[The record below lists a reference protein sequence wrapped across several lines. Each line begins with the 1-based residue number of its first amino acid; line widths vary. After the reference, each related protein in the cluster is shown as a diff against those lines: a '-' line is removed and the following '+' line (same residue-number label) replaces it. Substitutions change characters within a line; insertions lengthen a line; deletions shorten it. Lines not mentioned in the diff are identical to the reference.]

1 MALNGVAITLAQAK
15 QCDPGQGA
23 GASVP
28 RAPSPTLWLQVE
40 RTEVL
45 RSCSSPVFS
54 RVLALEYFFEEK
66 QPLQFHVFD
75 AEDGATSPRND
86 NFLGST
92 ECTLGQVCI
101 PTHPFPPTSTS
112 ASGVSPAN
120 PTQVWGPSPL
130 VTGCAALNELLNLS
144 ESYSSIRKM
153 GRGALKAAVGIESNP
168 KEPSFLGT
176 CDSNTASSPSTSIP
190 RLYHKPRSPSHYC

>member
-1 MALNGVAITLAQAK
+1 MGTK
-15 QCDPGQGA
+15 ETWHERGRPGQRKVA
-23 GASVP
+23 WVP
-28 RAPSPTLWLQVE
+28 RGPSPFLPQVE

-86 NFLGST
+86 TFLGST

-101 PTHPFPPTSTS
+101 PNPPPSTS
-112 ASGVSPAN
+112 ASDS
-120 PTQVWGPSPL
+120 QH
-130 VTGCAALNELLNLS
+130 
-144 ESYSSIRKM
+144 
-153 GRGALKAAVGIESNP
+153 GRS
-168 KEPSFLGT
+168 
-176 CDSNTASSPSTSIP
+176 
-190 RLYHKPRSPSHYC
+190 